1 MTTRPPTDYETD
13 QVTHL
18 IPRVRMDSQVRL
30 DPYDPQWPLTF
41 ERLAVDMQAALG
53 PVAEAIHHAG
63 STSVTGLSAKPVI
76 DIVLA
81 VPDPT
86 DEAAYVP
93 PLEAIG
99 YAFHIRESDWFEHRL
114 LKFVDP
120 AVNLHVF
127 APGCSEIDRMLAF
140 RDWLRTHED
149 DRNLYQSEKLRLAAR
164 TWTYMQDYADA
175 KSAVVEQIIAR
186 ATGTSPKATE

>member
-1 MTTRPPTDYETD
+1 MTTRPPTDYGTD
-13 QVTHL
+13 PMTRL
-18 IPRVRMDSQVRL
+18 IPRERMDSQVRL
-30 DPYDPQWPLTF
+30 DPYDPAWPAAF
-41 ERLAVDMQAALG
+41 AALAAGIEAALG
-53 PVAEAIHHAG
+53 SVAVAIHHAG
-63 STSVTGLSAKPVI
+63 STSVPGLSAKPVI

-81 VPDPT
+81 VPDST

-99 YAFHIRESDWFEHRL
+99 YALHIRETDWFEHRL
-114 LKFVDP
+114 LKFAGP

-127 APGCSEIDRMLAF
+127 AAGCPEIDRMLAF
-140 RDWLRTHED
+140 RDWLRTHDD

-175 KSAVVEQIIAR
+175 KSEVVEQIIAR
-186 ATGTSPKATE
+186 ATAKP